1 MTIFQLSI
9 LVSFLV
15 SKIFALQFGF
25 TVKDDKNS
33 LNGRFLAFGII
44 PDNTSSKIQAEV
56 IDQLTAF
63 INEELYKRILE
74 GVDRTSFL
82 VPNSVVLSELK
93 DGKVLL
99 GLKGESSIFLNLFR
113 MSCKYVI
120 RTRNIWKD
128 VTFFPDPIIILNLD
142 EIDMYMKEF
151 EIIMLSPA
159 IAEDDESIYSEIT
172 YENEGAS
179 FTSQDYD
186 DDDDDDDDERKSSCF
201 NNCIIT

>member
-44 PDNTSSKIQAEV
+44 PDNTSSKIQAEI

-63 INEELYKRILE
+63 INEELYRRILE

-82 VPNSVVLSELK
+82 VPNYVVLSELK

-159 IAEDDESIYSEIT
+159 IAEDDESIYSDIT

-179 FTSQDYD
+179 LTSQ
-186 DDDDDDDDERKSSCF
+186 DDDDDERKSSCF

>member
-25 TVKDDKNS
+25 TLKDDKNS

-44 PDNTSSKIQAEV
+44 PDNTSSKIQAEI

-63 INEELYKRILE
+63 INEELYRRILE

-120 RTRNIWKD
+120 RTRNIWKH
-128 VTFFPDPIIILNLD
+128 VTFFPDPIIILNFD

-159 IAEDDESIYSEIT
+159 IAEDDESIYSDIT

-179 FTSQDYD
+179 LTSQ
-186 DDDDDDDDERKSSCF
+186 DDDDDERKSSCF

>member
-1 MTIFQLSI
+1 MTIFQLSM

-44 PDNTSSKIQAEV
+44 PDNTSSKIQAEI

-63 INEELYKRILE
+63 INEELYRRILE

-93 DGKVLL
+93 DDGKVLL

-120 RTRNIWKD
+120 RSRNIWKD
-128 VTFFPDPIIILNLD
+128 VTFFPDPIIILNHD
-142 EIDMYMKEF
+142 EIDMYVKEF

-159 IAEDDESIYSEIT
+159 IAEDDESIYSDIT

-179 FTSQDYD
+179 LTSQ
-186 DDDDDDDDERKSSCF
+186 DDDDERKSSCF

>member
-44 PDNTSSKIQAEV
+44 PDNTSSKIQAEI

-63 INEELYKRILE
+63 INEELYRRILE

-93 DGKVLL
+93 DDGKVLL

-120 RTRNIWKD
+120 RSRNIWKD
-128 VTFFPDPIIILNLD
+128 VTFFPDPIIILNHD
-142 EIDMYMKEF
+142 EIDMYVKEF

-159 IAEDDESIYSEIT
+159 IAEDDESIYSDIT

-179 FTSQDYD
+179 LTSQ
-186 DDDDDDDDERKSSCF
+186 DDDDERKSSCF

>member
-1 MTIFQLSI
+1 MTIFQLSM

-44 PDNTSSKIQAEV
+44 PDNTSSKIQAEI

-63 INEELYKRILE
+63 INEELYRRILE

-82 VPNSVVLSELK
+82 VPNYVVLSELK

-159 IAEDDESIYSEIT
+159 IAEDDESIYSDIT

-179 FTSQDYD
+179 LTSQ
-186 DDDDDDDDERKSSCF
+186 DDDDDERKSSCF

>member
-63 INEELYKRILE
+63 INEELYRRILE

-93 DGKVLL
+93 DGKFLL

-128 VTFFPDPIIILNLD
+128 VTFFPDPIIILNHD

-159 IAEDDESIYSEIT
+159 IAEDDESIYSDIT

-179 FTSQDYD
+179 LTSQ
-186 DDDDDDDDERKSSCF
+186 DDDDDDERKSSCF